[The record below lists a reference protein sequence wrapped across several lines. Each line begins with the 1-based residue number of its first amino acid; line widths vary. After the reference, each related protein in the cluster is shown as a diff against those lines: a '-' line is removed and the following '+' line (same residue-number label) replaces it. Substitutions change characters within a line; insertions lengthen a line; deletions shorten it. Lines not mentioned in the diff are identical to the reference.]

1 MFLAPDGT
9 IWVQLINFAIFFAVL
24 SVVFLRP
31 VSKAIKGRRA
41 YINSLTSDYD
51 KYQHD
56 AKALR
61 AEAESE
67 RASARRD
74 AEATIAKARASAAN
88 EAAHL
93 AADYNSKVQATVS
106 AAHQTVDNELD
117 AARANEGT
125 IVRQLADMMLDRTI
139 GGSK

>member
-1 MFLAPDGT
+1 MLDIDGT

-31 VSKAIKGRRA
+31 VSKAIKERRA
-41 YINSLTSDYD
+41 YINSVTSDYE
-51 KYQHD
+51 KHQHD
-56 AKALR
+56 AVALR
-61 AEAESE
+61 AEAEGE
-67 RASARRD
+67 RANARRD
-74 AEATIAKARASAAN
+74 AVATIAKARANASN

-93 AADYNSKVQATVS
+93 TADYNAKVQSTVS
-106 AAHQTVDNELD
+106 AARQTVDGELE
-117 AARANEGT
+117 AARSQEGT